1 MPSACRRGRISSLS
15 KAYWLATSAC
25 TLTWTRSKASSA
37 VMPSGPT
44 SVGVWRCC
52 SFSVE
57 MRISKNSSRLELTM
71 HT

>member
-1 MPSACRRGRISSLS
+1 
-15 KAYWLATSAC
+15 
-25 TLTWTRSKASSA
+25 
-37 VMPSGPT
+37 MPSGPT